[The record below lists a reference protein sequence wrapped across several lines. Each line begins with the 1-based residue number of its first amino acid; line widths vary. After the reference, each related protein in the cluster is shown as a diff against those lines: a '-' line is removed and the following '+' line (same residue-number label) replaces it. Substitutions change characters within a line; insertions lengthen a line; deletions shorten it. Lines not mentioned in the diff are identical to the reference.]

1 MLVKIMKKIRIL
13 HITQSVGG
21 VLRYIQML
29 LKYMDKEK
37 FENIIVCSYESKR
50 EDYGESIVGFE
61 QVYMEREISFCDLKA
76 SINIR
81 KIIKKYKPDIIY
93 AHSSKAGAVA
103 RIANMG
109 LKSKCIY
116 NPHGWSFNMC
126 CSNRKRKVY
135 TNIERLAAFFCK
147 KIICISEAERQSAI
161 EKKICKEDKLQT
173 ILNGIDI
180 EGYERAPNNQIT
192 RQSLHIPENA
202 YVIGMAGRI
211 CFQKAPDIFIRM
223 AQKIKEYIPDSFFMI
238 VGDGEMKE
246 EIIKYADEND
256 LADSLYITGW
266 VDNAMSYI
274 EIFDVAVLLS
284 RWEGFG
290 LVLPEYMLARKPI
303 VATKVDAIPSIIQ
316 GERNGLLVEPDNV
329 EGAYKA
335 VVRFYKDRIL
345 VENVISNSFEDV
357 HTQFNIKRTVREHE
371 KLFKTLISYKS

>member
-76 SINIR
+76 SINIK

-109 LKSKCIY
+109 LQSKCIY

-135 TNIERLAAFFCK
+135 TDIERLAAFFCK

-180 EGYERAPNNQIT
+180 EGYERAPHNQIT
-192 RQSLHIPENA
+192 RQSLNIPEKA
-202 YVIGMAGRI
+202 FVIGMTGRI

-223 AQKIKEYIPDSFFMI
+223 AQKVKEYIPDSFFMI

-246 EIIKYADEND
+246 EIIKYADENG

-371 KLFKTLISYKS
+371 KLFKTLISYKG